1 MGNRK
6 PLKVLNGTKVIL
18 DDYGNSL
25 DSFRINLESFRSFKG
40 PLFHKPVTGQELFFA
55 VSYSK
60 LALIKNSMTNNVT
73 NFLDNGYFRFKKH
86 EISIF
91 KVNLLDQKC
100 VLRLI
105 FFLNIKIE
113 QNLLSLTW
121 RVLPNNE
128 KLYLVK
134 MDLNFVSSAVIC
146 RYDYKKYLLLTI
158 RPKTVWV
165 SFTGSPLR
173 TSSA

>member
-1 MGNRK
+1 MGGKVCLRYKGKTLLGVVNK
-6 PLKVLNGTKVIL
+6 LFVLPLHLKQIFLSIIWIFTKGEGDGI
-18 DDYGNSL
+18 
-25 DSFRINLESFRSFKG
+25 ESRLPFKI
-40 PLFHKPVTGQELFFA
+40 FST
-55 VSYSK
+55 
-60 LALIKNSMTNNVT
+60 LIKNSMTNNVT

-86 EISIF
+86 EISIL

-128 KLYLVK
+128 KLHLVK
-134 MDLNFVSSAVIC
+134 MDLNFVSSAVISVGMIT
-146 RYDYKKYLLLTI
+146 KNI
-158 RPKTVWV
+158 
-165 SFTGSPLR
+165 
-173 TSSA
+173 SSSQKQCE